1 MRLRTLA
8 TVLAVAMAAATTG
21 CATRAQPYRFAS
33 PLLGA
38 ADVPAE
44 PLPGVKP
51 QSKATSKRRAA
62 PIRVAGGWQ
71 ADTQQG
77 AIRTV
82 SARGIDARMPVASA
96 EAADA
101 VTKSGVAWSRLPAP
115 HRGSSLPV
123 RPGGITAA
131 IQIPIIREPSDL
143 RGRVG
148 QRDSRDPYVIVLD
161 WLDDLGIDI
170 HPPET
175 GVADLVTW
183 AQTAR
188 TLAAPTDIAK
198 PGDLLV
204 FDRVLTDEPHDL
216 VGIAIAR
223 DGRGVT
229 EFLYAGNGIIRR
241 GFVEPTRASSRRD
254 LDGMILNTFLRHG
267 KRWPP
272 KGTRFLAGEL
282 LSHIVHTH

>member
-8 TVLAVAMAAATTG
+8 AAVAMAAATTG